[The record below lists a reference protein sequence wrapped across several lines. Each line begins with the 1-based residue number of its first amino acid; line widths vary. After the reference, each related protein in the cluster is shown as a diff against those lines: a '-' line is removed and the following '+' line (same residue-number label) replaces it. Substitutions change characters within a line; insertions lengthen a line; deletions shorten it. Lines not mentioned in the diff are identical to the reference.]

1 MNPLGIVFRLITG
14 LTQLI
19 VDELRENQK
28 EEAAANVEVA
38 MGFGLKVFER
48 LTNGEPMEELLNKRA
63 RDLMTEEDESE
74 VAADEAVERAKG
86 MFGRK

>member
-1 MNPLGIVFRLITG
+1 MNPLVIVFRLVTG
-14 LTQLI
+14 LTELI
-19 VDELRENQK
+19 VHELRANQ
-28 EEAAANVEVA
+28 EEAAAANVEVA

-48 LTNGEPMEELLNKRA
+48 LTNGEPLDELLNKRA

-74 VAADEAVERAKG
+74 VAADEAVKRAKN